1 MKLQMIRRDDLE
13 KQLKW
18 QLYISSRFDDKSKQA
33 DYTMAAATAAVVADT
48 FSWLDSMDKHST
60 NN

>member
-1 MKLQMIRRDDLE
+1 MKTQMIRRDDLE

-33 DYTMAAATAAVVADT
+33 DYTMAAASAAVVADM
-48 FSWLDSMDKHST
+48 FSWLDTIDNPTT
-60 NN
+60 N